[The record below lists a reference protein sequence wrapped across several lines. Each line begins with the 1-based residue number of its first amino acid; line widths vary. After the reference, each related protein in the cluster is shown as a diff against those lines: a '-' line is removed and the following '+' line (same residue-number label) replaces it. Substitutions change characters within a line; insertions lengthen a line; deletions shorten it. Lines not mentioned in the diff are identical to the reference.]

1 MFVEP
6 DRKEYD
12 QHNMAYAN
20 SVLYRK
26 VLHSKVVDARKMK
39 GIVLIENLGF
49 KFKKEMFQI

>member
-49 KFKKEMFQI
+49 KFKKEMF